1 MTLLRRIRGVVGTA
15 VTWALAWVIVVAPW
29 ALFGYW
35 GDHPQWLFYLPVEV
49 IARLLVVLAGWGALH
64 GALFA
69 ALLMT
74 ANALG
79 VNVLTL
85 RRLVAAGVIAGM
97 AVPICSAA
105 AWWWWAF
112 LPVDVSLSIAV
123 TALSAGLGSVLATV
137 TFTLVRPSAQ
147 SSARLARPAIPRPV
161 DGMVTDDMD
170 CTDFTENSK
179 RATTSWLV

>member
-15 VTWALAWVIVVAPW
+15 VTWAVAWVIMVAPL

-35 GDHPQWLFYLPVEV
+35 GDHPQWFFYLPIEV
-49 IARLLVVLAGWGALH
+49 IARLLVVLAGWGAVH

-97 AVPICSAA
+97 VVPLCSAA

-112 LPVDVSLSIAV
+112 LPVDLPLSLAA
-123 TALSAGLGSVLATV
+123 TALSAGLGSALASI
-137 TFTLVRPSAQ
+137 TFAFVRPSAQ
-147 SSARLARPAIPRPV
+147 TILPACGIDGQRAITGGARQV
-161 DGMVTDDMD
+161 
-170 CTDFTENSK
+170 
-179 RATTSWLV
+179 